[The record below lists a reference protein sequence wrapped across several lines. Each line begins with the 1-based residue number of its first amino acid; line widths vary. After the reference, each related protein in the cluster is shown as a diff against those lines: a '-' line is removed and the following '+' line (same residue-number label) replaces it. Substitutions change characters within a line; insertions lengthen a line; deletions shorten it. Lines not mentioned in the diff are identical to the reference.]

1 MKKADLFKNVAI
13 ICFAFVPSLSFA
25 DSVSDVNSGE
35 VVIVTATRTPR
46 PIDKVPVSVSVI
58 TKDDI
63 KNVNVDK
70 IQDLLKNI
78 ESVDIGQQFSVAHS
92 AGVNIRGVGGS
103 FVGNTTQLMLDGMAT
118 DTIIS
123 NVMGRGGLNFM
134 SPWDVDRIEVAR
146 GPGSASYG
154 PGVIGGMVNIVPK
167 RWTEGDLAELHASY
181 GTHNTQK
188 YGVAIGTANETFDVR
203 ASYYDAS
210 SDGFISQT
218 IAAFGQV
225 DLGPRDWKDKK
236 ASLSSH
242 FRPAEGH
249 EFTASVQTFKTD
261 SLSVGGRPFYT
272 QDFKGNAYTLGYK
285 YTPSDKIKI
294 DSNVRYVKNDQAIAY
309 DELVGSQ
316 YVSSG
321 DTYGRYS
328 DSLTASISAELN
340 FITNNSL
347 LLGYEYGD
355 GKQDVKS
362 LTSDVMTVTTS
373 KARTNSA
380 FIQDEY
386 TFGKLVLLAGVR
398 FDGIKMYG
406 DAINGVPKAGVKDSK
421 DDVYNYRFGA
431 RYQADEATSF
441 YISYGTAYLPAYN
454 TPYKY
459 VAPSNTRIDNPDLK
473 PEKSKSFEIGMSHNS
488 AFGRIHVAAYSTDY
502 KDKIALIS
510 GVLNGKSQWQN
521 FGAVHV
527 NGLELGYEGKIGE
540 TFHPYA
546 NYSYTQSEIVK
557 DTNALNVGQRLTYTA
572 PQKFNAGFM
581 WEVLDGL
588 SWTVNGRYIGD
599 KYLSTPNIDSFEK
612 HLNAYSTYDTK
623 ISYRLPETY
632 GAKAE
637 IYLAVNNLTDKIY
650 REYQYY
656 EYSDGRTFTFGI
668 DTKF

>member
-1 MKKADLFKNVAI
+1 MKKTDLLKNVAI
-13 ICFAFVPSLSFA
+13 LCLAFAPTISFA
-25 DSVSDVNSGE
+25 ADVIESDKGE

-63 KNVNVDK
+63 KNLNVDK

-118 DTIIS
+118 DSLIS

-134 SPWDVDRIEVAR
+134 SPWDVDRVEVAR

-154 PGVIGGMVNIVPK
+154 AGVIGGMVNIIPK
-167 RWTEGDLAELHASY
+167 RWINGDIAEVHASY

-210 SDGFISQT
+210 SDGFVSQT
-218 IAAFGQV
+218 IAAFGQI

-236 ASLSSH
+236 ASLSAH
-242 FRPAEGH
+242 YRPADGH
-249 EFTASVQTFKTD
+249 ELTASAQTFETD
-261 SLSVGGRPFYT
+261 SLSVGGRPYYT
-272 QDFKGNAYTLGYK
+272 HDLKGEAYTLGYK
-285 YTPSDKIKI
+285 FTPNEKIRVESGI
-294 DSNVRYVKNDQAIAY
+294 RYVTNDQLMGY

-328 DSLTASISAELN
+328 DSLNANLIAELN
-340 FITNNSL
+340 LIPNNSFL
-347 LLGYEYGD
+347 IGYEYGA
-355 GKQDVKS
+355 GKQDVKDFS
-362 LTSDVMTVTTS
+362 SGVTTISTS

-386 TFGKLVLLAGVR
+386 SIGKLVLLGGVR
-398 FDGIKMYG
+398 YDQIKMYG
-406 DAINGVPKAGVKDSK
+406 DATNGIPKAGVKDSN
-421 DDVYNYRFGA
+421 DDVFNYRFGT
-431 RYQADEATSF
+431 RYQADDATSF

-454 TPYKY
+454 SPYKY
-459 VAPSNTRIDNPDLK
+459 VAPSTTRIDNPDLK
-473 PEKSKSFEIGMSHNS
+473 PEKSKSFEIGMSHNAS
-488 AFGRIHVAAYSTDY
+488 FGRIKVAAYSTDY

-510 GVLNGKSQWQN
+510 GVSAGKSQWQN

-527 NGLELGYEGKIGE
+527 NGLELGWDGKLSE
-540 TFHPYA
+540 QFRPYV
-546 NYSYTQSEIVK
+546 NYSYTQSEIEK
-557 DTNALNVGQRLTYTA
+557 DTNALNIGQRLTYTA
-572 PQKFNAGFM
+572 PHKFNAGFN
-581 WEVLDGL
+581 WEVVKGL
-588 SWTVNGRYIGD
+588 SWTLNGRYIGD
-599 KYLSTPNIDSFEK
+599 KYLSTPNVDSFQK
-612 HLNAYSTYDTK
+612 HLKGYSTFDTK
-623 ISYRLPETY
+623 ISYQLPETFGK
-632 GAKAE
+632 GAN

-656 EYSDGRTFTFGI
+656 EYSDGRTFTIGI